1 MKTVLFLGLFTLIG
15 LPARGQTSQQL
26 LNQLKTAQQD
36 TTRLRLYTE
45 LCEDYRKNYQ
55 NDALLFTA
63 QKLLALASK
72 RQHSDYTGLAD
83 YYLSVS
89 YKEKK
94 DLVKGKKA
102 MRRAVALLEK
112 GDKTG
117 RISYASLAL
126 VRMYSSDKEYKKSL
140 ALAHSSIATFE
151 RQNDLGSVLKMYNEM
166 ESIYYTLDQN
176 DSLYVTAQKHLR
188 LATRLHSVYH
198 LGFAHLNLGFYYMA
212 KGNFSKAIEHHKQA
226 LRLHQQEKNAG
237 EIAYR
242 HLALGTTYGYNADKQ
257 RSISH
262 LLTSLTYLEA
272 HHTASTLNV
281 YLMLVANYRGLNE
294 RMRVLYTEKYMQLVK
309 TTDDA
314 ILKANAY
321 KLKAEIF
328 EDQKQYGKAL
338 PYRIQGLALMRKTL
352 VPIYTIDALYWTAA
366 ALRNENR
373 SSEALL
379 YLKEALLLANKMQI
393 TYWQCYIGQEMAKN
407 LAQLNQPQQALQAA
421 NQALSIA
428 IKFDNAYDLS
438 MAYATLTTVQEAT
451 GQYRQAL
458 ATYKKYH
465 AAKDSTNSVERAKQ
479 IARIQSQYD
488 LEKQEAT
495 ILLLNK
501 NAQLQKLNAQQ
512 QQKELVIANHQRFA
526 LLLGIGALAFI
537 LGVIIFFLRQR
548 TLQKRKIEMQAHQ
561 LGETNALKDQ
571 LFAIIGHDLR
581 SPVASMKSSLMLIR
595 MKNQPV
601 EELDEME
608 YQVNGLYNTLD
619 NLLYWS
625 LNQREGIRVVPRSV
639 NLSDIAYDV
648 LESFEGMI
656 RLKKLIVTADLEDFM
671 VRMDENLT
679 LLVFRNILHNALK
692 FTPEGGAIR
701 VSIRQEPTQIHLIVT
716 DTGIGMDKNRVTQ
729 AATEE
734 RGTGLG
740 LRVSK
745 DLMIRNGGWLS
756 IESQLGQGTTVTLSW
771 QTDS

>member
-1 MKTVLFLGLFTLIG
+1 MKTVLFPGLFMVMG
-15 LPARGQTSQQL
+15 LSAHCQTSQQL
-26 LNQLKTAQQD
+26 LTQLKTAQQD

-45 LCEDYRKNYQ
+45 LSEAYRKNYQ
-55 NDALLFTA
+55 YDSLFFSA
-63 QKLLALASK
+63 QQLLALASK
-72 RQHSDYTGLAD
+72 RPHSDYTGLAN

-94 DLVKGKKA
+94 DLVQGKEALRK
-102 MRRAVALLEK
+102 AVALLEK
-112 GDKTG
+112 GGKTG
-117 RISYASLAL
+117 RTPYAHLAL
-126 VRMYSSDKEYKKSL
+126 VRMYSSDKEFKKSL
-140 ALAHSSIATFE
+140 ALAHSSVATLE
-151 RQNDLGSVLKMYNEM
+151 RQNDPRSVLKMYKEM
-166 ESIYYTLDQN
+166 TSIYYTLDQN
-176 DSLYVTAQKHLR
+176 DSLYSTAQKYLR
-188 LATRLHSVYH
+188 LATRLHSVYD
-198 LGFAHLNLGFYYMA
+198 LGFAHLNLGFYYLA
-212 KGNFSKAIEHHKQA
+212 KGVFSQAIEHHKQA

-237 EIAYR
+237 EIAY
-242 HLALGTTYGYNADKQ
+242 HHMALGTTYGYNGDKQ

-262 LLTSLTYLEA
+262 LLTSLTYLETR
-272 HHTASTLNV
+272 HTANTLNV

-294 RMRVLYTEKYMQLVK
+294 RMRALYTEKYMQLVK

-314 ILKANAY
+314 ILNANAY

-338 PYRIQGLALMRKTL
+338 PYRIQGLKLMRKTQ
-352 VPIYTIDALYWTAA
+352 VPVYTLDALYWTAA

-373 SSEALL
+373 SSEALP
-379 YLKEALLLANKMQI
+379 YLKEALSLANQMQV
-393 TYWQCYIGQEMAKN
+393 TYWQCYVGQEMAKN
-407 LAQLNQPQQALQAA
+407 LARLNQPQQALRAA
-421 NQALSIA
+421 NQALAIA
-428 IKFDNAYDLS
+428 MKFDNAYDLS

-488 LEKQEAT
+488 LEKKEAT

-512 QQKELVIANHQRFA
+512 QQKELVIANQQRFA
-526 LLLGIGALAFI
+526 LLLGMGALAFI
-537 LGVIIFFLRQR
+537 LGVIVFFLRQR
-548 TLQKRKIEMQAHQ
+548 TRQKRKIEIQAQQ

-595 MKNQPV
+595 LKNQPV

-625 LNQREGIRVVPRSV
+625 LNQREGIRVVSRSV

-716 DTGIGMDKNRVTQ
+716 DTGIGMDRNRVTQ

-740 LRVSK
+740 LRISK

-756 IESQLGQGTTVTLSW
+756 IDSQLGKGTTVTLSW
-771 QTDS
+771 QTGS